1 MHEHTQMVEEVY
13 RALRKVGR
21 SEVPTIA
28 GFGPRGPEATA
39 ENCSELELTSASGQE
54 YVLSII
60 EKE

>member
-13 RALRKVGR
+13 QALQKVGR
-21 SEVPTIA
+21 SATPTIA

-39 ENCSELELTSASGQE
+39 ENCSELELTSPSGRG
-54 YVLSII
+54 YTLSII